1 MLRSPRFFAPGLAS
15 VCAVLFAF
23 TIVTVSCFPGCAN
36 NPVNTAQTLDQKAYA
51 VDMQGKMRVMQP
63 KDPSMAAMKRRAR
76 AVPRGTVFFM
86 NNGRL
91 YMMQGSRSLF
101 ETNF

>member
-1 MLRSPRFFAPGLAS
+1 MSFFARAL
-15 VCAVLFAF
+15 CAVTIPFALAMPA
-23 TIVTVSCFPGCAN
+23 S
-36 NPVNTAQTLDQKAYA
+36 AQRGEPWELQEQKAYA

>member
-1 MLRSPRFFAPGLAS
+1 MSFLARAL
-15 VCAVLFAF
+15 CAVTIPFALAMPA
-23 TIVTVSCFPGCAN
+23 S
-36 NPVNTAQTLDQKAYA
+36 AQRGEPWDLQEQKAYV
-51 VDMQGKMRVMQP
+51 VDMQGKMRMMQP
-63 KDPSMAAMKRRAR
+63 KDPNMATMKRRAR
-76 AVPRGTVFFM
+76 AVPRGMVFFM

>member
-1 MLRSPRFFAPGLAS
+1 MSFLARAL
-15 VCAVLFAF
+15 CAVTIPFALA
-23 TIVTVSCFPGCAN
+23 TPAS
-36 NPVNTAQTLDQKAYA
+36 AQRGEPWQLQEQKAYV

-63 KDPSMAAMKRRAR
+63 KDPNMTAMKRRAR

-86 NNGRL
+86 NDGRL

>member
-1 MLRSPRFFAPGLAS
+1 MSFLARA
-15 VCAVLFAF
+15 VCAVTIPFALAMPA
-23 TIVTVSCFPGCAN
+23 S
-36 NPVNTAQTLDQKAYA
+36 AQRGEPWQLQEQKAYA
-51 VDMQGKMRVMQP
+51 VDMQGNMKILQP
-63 KDPSMAAMKRRAR
+63 KDPNMTAMKRRAR
-76 AVPRGTVFFM
+76 AVPRGMVFFM

>member
-1 MLRSPRFFAPGLAS
+1 MPAS
-15 VCAVLFAF
+15 
-23 TIVTVSCFPGCAN
+23 
-36 NPVNTAQTLDQKAYA
+36 AQRGEPWELQEQKAYV
-51 VDMQGKMRVMQP
+51 VDMQGKMRIMQP
-63 KDPSMAAMKRRAR
+63 KDPNMATMKRRAR
-76 AVPRGTVFFM
+76 AVPRGMVFFM

>member
-1 MLRSPRFFAPGLAS
+1 M
-15 VCAVLFAF
+15 
-23 TIVTVSCFPGCAN
+23 
-36 NPVNTAQTLDQKAYA
+36 
-51 VDMQGKMRVMQP
+51 VDMQGQMRVMQP

-86 NNGRL
+86 NDGRL

-101 ETNF
+101 ETGF

>member
-1 MLRSPRFFAPGLAS
+1 MSFLARAL
-15 VCAVLFAF
+15 CAVTIPFALAM
-23 TIVTVSCFPGCAN
+23 PAY
-36 NPVNTAQTLDQKAYA
+36 AQRGEPWQLQEQKAYV
-51 VDMQGKMRVMQP
+51 VDMQGNMRIMQP
-63 KDPSMAAMKRRAR
+63 KDPNMSTMKRRAR

>member
-1 MLRSPRFFAPGLAS
+1 MSFLARAL
-15 VCAVLFAF
+15 CAVTIPFALAMPA
-23 TIVTVSCFPGCAN
+23 S
-36 NPVNTAQTLDQKAYA
+36 AQRGEPWELQEQKAYV
-51 VDMQGKMRVMQP
+51 VDMQGKMRMMQP
-63 KDPSMAAMKRRAR
+63 KDPNMATMKRRAR
-76 AVPRGTVFFM
+76 AVPRGMVFFM

>member
-1 MLRSPRFFAPGLAS
+1 MA
-15 VCAVLFAF
+15 
-23 TIVTVSCFPGCAN
+23 TI
-36 NPVNTAQTLDQKAYA
+36 
-51 VDMQGKMRVMQP
+51 
-63 KDPSMAAMKRRAR
+63 KRRAR
-76 AVPRGTVFFM
+76 AVPRGMVFFM